1 MTQAGRAKF
10 GRDILL
16 GGWDN
21 HAPGLSTKS
30 TGKGIRLDGDGVTQP
45 SCTRIGAPGTRRCQ
59 GGGLDFPVA
68 LDPPPRARPAMVY
81 QSLWEREEGEM
92 D

>member
-1 MTQAGRAKF
+1 MTQAGHAKF

-21 HAPGLSTKS
+21 HAPGLSTQVN
-30 TGKGIRLDGDGVTQP
+30 GERYP
-45 SCTRIGAPGTRRCQ
+45 TRR
-59 GGGLDFPVA
+59 GRRHATILYA
-68 LDPPPRARPAMVY
+68 YRRAWDPQVPRGDLTSPCPSIRRPARALPWSIK
-81 QSLWEREEGEM
+81 SLWERRGEM